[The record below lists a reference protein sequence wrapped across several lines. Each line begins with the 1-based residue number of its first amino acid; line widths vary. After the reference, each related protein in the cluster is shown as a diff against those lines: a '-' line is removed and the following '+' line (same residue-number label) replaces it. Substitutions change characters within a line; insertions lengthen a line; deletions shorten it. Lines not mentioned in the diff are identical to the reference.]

1 MPKDPFTK
9 LRYSGEGIIRKWAEK
24 EPENP
29 EGWMRYGALLCVSH
43 RWEESKEILKNALK
57 LNPTGWVLE
66 AVLYYLGI
74 SLTYLEEYEKA
85 EEYLKRVVEITNKPR
100 NAWFN
105 LGFLYV
111 KWGKPDEAIKAYM
124 ESLIAD
130 PDYIKAWGAIG
141 RVYEENG
148 QLEEAEATYRN
159 ILSAHPDSKG
169 ALFALAKLVIK
180 RRDDLA
186 EAESLYR
193 RVIVIDEENSY
204 AWYNLGY
211 VLEVKGDYKE
221 AKEAYRKSEEFRNKS
236 KTS

>member
-1 MPKDPFTK
+1 MTGDPFTK

-24 EPENP
+24 GPENP
-29 EGWMRYGALLCVSH
+29 EGWMRYGALLCASN
-43 RWEESKEILKNALK
+43 RWEESKEILEKALG
-57 LNPTGWVLE
+57 LTPTGWVLE

-105 LGFLYV
+105 LGFLYEN
-111 KWGKPDEAIKAYM
+111 WGKPDEAIKAYK

-130 PDYIKAWGAIG
+130 PDFIKAWGAIG

-148 QLEEAEATYRN
+148 QFDEAEATYRN
-159 ILSAHPDSKG
+159 ILSAHPESKG
-169 ALFALAKLVIK
+169 ALFALVKLVIT

-193 RVIVIDEENSY
+193 KFIALDEKNSY
-204 AWYNLGY
+204 AWHNFVT
-211 VLEVKGDYKE
+211 VLEAKGDYEE
-221 AKEAYRKSEEFRNKS
+221 AKEVFRKSEELERA
-236 KTS
+236 